1 MSTSML
7 LLSLAPYSHSM
18 STFRDLR
25 HDGTFNM
32 KNCSSWR
39 QCAEWRECE
48 DVPVIGD
55 VELEMS
61 DVRCIFRQNDVASE
75 LARGEPEGKVWNIVE
90 LEFCVNPAEVKR
102 TSQQT
107 LNFEIRQFLYLLM
120 LHYSHVGGCFEN
132 SSTSARLM
140 VKAPRDVITTV

>member
-1 MSTSML
+1 
-7 LLSLAPYSHSM
+7 
-18 STFRDLR
+18 
-25 HDGTFNM
+25 
-32 KNCSSWR
+32 
-39 QCAEWRECE
+39 
-48 DVPVIGD
+48 
-55 VELEMS
+55 MS

-107 LNFEIRQFLYLLM
+107 LNFEIRQFRKQTYLYLLM

-132 SSTSARLM
+132 SSTSAHLM